1 MEIIKGGLDAI
12 SRPASGEQ
20 TGSRVGP
27 AAPWELLVLSNDSAD
42 VQQNCRGEMEHRGGA
57 SEAGKDQSEI
67 ADEQNEDSK
76 LQQAFEEM
84 RRLDEILS
92 AEIFKEKEI
101 RRQRKELQA
110 KLWKELQRKPDRYP
124 ECAQEAL
131 NTKLFLALE
140 APPCKEAE
148 DWFAPLFE
156 TQVPDCEHDGR
167 DQGLDQTEKQPDSLT
182 ESFKGSSASIGGFQ
196 FVKSNSKTPKTKN
209 KERDF
214 VQRNIELV
222 SSEVG
227 EMPLTHAEKARLA
240 ELLQEINE
248 EEKGSASGT
257 DSKEAMWATSAS
269 AGQGYTPEPSDLEQ
283 LMEIDSKIRLLL
295 PAAEFHSLESSYT
308 DLSVSQGPGSKVG
321 WKHDGDRQPGEKVL
335 QDIKE
340 RRELERRLQ
349 QIQQQLEILGG
360 GQEMTNESA
369 DLIEEQ
375 LLCLLGE
382 CERTKSWSRDNQ
394 RNGTVPS
401 EP

>member
-1 MEIIKGGLDAI
+1 MLADYSIYSFGGKKVNNVMEIIKGGLDAI

-20 TGSRVGP
+20 RGSRVGP
-27 AAPWELLVLSNDSAD
+27 AAPRELFVLSNDSAD
-42 VQQNCRGEMEHRGGA
+42 VQNCRGEMEHRGSA
-57 SEAGKDQSEI
+57 TEAGKDQSEI
-67 ADEQNEDSK
+67 TDEQNEDSK

-110 KLWKELQRKPDRYP
+110 KLWKELQRKTDRYS

-140 APPCKEAE
+140 AHPCKEAE
-148 DWFAPLFE
+148 DRFAPLFE
-156 TQVPDCEHDGR
+156 TQVPDCEHDGG

-182 ESFKGSSASIGGFQ
+182 ESFKGNSASIGGFQ
-196 FVKSNSKTPKTKN
+196 FVESNSKTPKTKN

-222 SSEVG
+222 SSEAG
-227 EMPLTHAEKARLA
+227 EMPLTRAEKARLA

-257 DSKEAMWATSAS
+257 DSK
-269 AGQGYTPEPSDLEQ
+269 
-283 LMEIDSKIRLLL
+283 
-295 PAAEFHSLESSYT
+295 
-308 DLSVSQGPGSKVG
+308 GPGSKVV

-394 RNGTVPS
+394 RNGTMPS
-401 EP
+401 ES